1 MAQTTKRVDAVL
13 EAAKVKWGK
22 THCRTIT
29 AVANTANVLAGKY
42 LPVNY
47 MTPSLAEVR
56 GYVWF
61 NDGVD
66 TDPAP
71 AGLTLI
77 GPVAVTSGMS
87 AAAVASA
94 LKTTLDAE
102 VVSGTIKAF
111 KESSVSGAVVQVEN
125 KFIGAITAE
134 GDPDTTGFTRTTLV
148 EGSGM
153 DLGATS
159 DGIELSL
166 EAQVVDITS
175 NQTGG
180 IIASQVYTGSSAS
193 LTLNLLEVSKD
204 RFDLLVGSVTGD
216 SVTPSGGTKVSGYG
230 ESRLFQSLDDLGG
243 QLILH
248 PIRLPDSD
256 LSSDVIFWKSAP
268 KPQTLNFDGTAPQ
281 VMAVEFTAYLDLS
294 KDKKINLFAKGDWTQ
309 DLEA

>member
-13 EAAKVKWGK
+13 EAARVKWGK
-22 THCRTIT
+22 THCRTFT
-29 AVANTANVLAGKY
+29 AVANTANVLAGLY

-47 MTPSLAEVR
+47 MTPNLVEVT
-56 GYVWF
+56 GYIWF
-61 NDGVD
+61 DDGVAS
-66 TDPAP
+66 DPAP
-71 AGLTLI
+71 TGLTLI
-77 GPVAVTSGMS
+77 GAVSVTSGG
-87 AAAVASA
+87 AAGVVALAIKS
-94 LKTTLDAE
+94 TLDAA
-102 VVSGTIKAF
+102 VVSGTTKAF
-111 KESSVSGAVVQVEN
+111 KTSTVSGADITVEN
-125 KFIGAITAE
+125 KFIGEISEET
-134 GDPDTTGFTRTTLV
+134 DPDTTGIVDEVLV
-148 EGSGM
+148 VGSGL

-193 LTLNLLEVSKD
+193 LTLNLLEVSKE

-309 DLEA
+309 NLEA

>member
-13 EAAKVKWGK
+13 EAARVKWGK

-29 AVANTANVLAGKY
+29 TVANTANVLAGKY

-47 MTPSLAEVR
+47 LTPNLVQVN

-61 NDGVD
+61 DDGVQ

-71 AGLTLI
+71 ATLTLI
-77 GPVAVTSGMS
+77 GDVAVTSGDT
-87 AAAVASA
+87 AAVVAAS
-94 LKTTLDAE
+94 LKATLDAAI
-102 VVSGTIKAF
+102 VSGTVKAF
-111 KESSVSGAVVQVEN
+111 KTSIASGEVVQVEN
-125 KFIGAITAE
+125 KFIGAVSMEA
-134 GDPDTTGFTRTTLV
+134 DPDTTSFTRSVLV
-148 EGSGM
+148 EGAGL

-193 LTLNLLEVSKD
+193 LTLNLLEVSKE

-216 SVTPSGGTKVSGYG
+216 SVTPVGGTSVSGYG

-248 PIRLPDSD
+248 PIRLADSD

-268 KPQTLNFDGTAPQ
+268 KPQTLNFDGSAPQ